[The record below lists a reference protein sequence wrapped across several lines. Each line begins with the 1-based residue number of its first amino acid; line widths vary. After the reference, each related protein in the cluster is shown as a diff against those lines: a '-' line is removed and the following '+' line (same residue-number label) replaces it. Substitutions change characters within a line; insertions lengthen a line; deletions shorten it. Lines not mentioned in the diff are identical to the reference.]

1 MYRSGGIYTLKKM
14 EEEIDLYFFRCYD
27 EDKYDQRRVKMKK
40 ILASLM
46 MVGLIFCLGGCNVPW
61 MKQKTEKTKAAKVIQ
76 ADKVE
81 GTMKGMKLKV
91 GVSNDMAPF
100 SYYDSEQKK
109 ITGFDIDLLD
119 KLSEYLGFEY
129 ELYPMNMKK
138 LEQKIKK
145 ILASLMMVG
154 LIFCLGGCNVPWM
167 KQKTEKTKAA
177 KVIQADKVEGT
188 MKGMKLKVGVS
199 NDMAPFSYYD
209 SEQKKIT
216 GFDIDLLDK
225 LSEYLGFE
233 YELYPM
239 NMKKLEQKIKNKE
252 LDLAIA
258 GISITDER
266 QREFSFTDTYY
277 ETYLQIVVRKD
288 SQITD
293 RKEITEKKVGVVEG
307 TSSAQYAEDYLSEDN
322 KITYYKNITKVW
334 NDLEKGTIDATI
346 YDTTGIQ
353 NYMKEHADNTNL
365 SVLNEQL
372 NSEESNYGIM
382 FVKGYKYLDQFNVA
396 LQVLNND
403 GTYQKLKEQWIKTKE

>member
-1 MYRSGGIYTLKKM
+1 M

-27 EDKYDQRRVKMKK
+27 EGKYDQRRVKMKK

-61 MKQKTEKTKAAKVIQ
+61 MKQKTEKTKA
-76 ADKVE
+76 
-81 GTMKGMKLKV
+81 T
-91 GVSNDMAPF
+91 
-100 SYYDSEQKK
+100 
-109 ITGFDIDLLD
+109 
-119 KLSEYLGFEY
+119 
-129 ELYPMNMKK
+129 
-138 LEQKIKK
+138 
-145 ILASLMMVG
+145 
-154 LIFCLGGCNVPWM
+154 
-167 KQKTEKTKAA
+167 

>member
-1 MYRSGGIYTLKKM
+1 MYRSGGIKKKKKM

-129 ELYPMNMKK
+129 ELYPMNMKEIRAK
-138 LEQKIKK
+138 RSRTKIR
-145 ILASLMMVG
+145 S
-154 LIFCLGGCNVPWM
+154 CNRREFQSQM
-167 KQKTEKTKAA
+167 K
-177 KVIQADKVEGT
+177 D
-188 MKGMKLKVGVS
+188 
-199 NDMAPFSYYD
+199 
-209 SEQKKIT
+209 
-216 GFDIDLLDK
+216 
-225 LSEYLGFE
+225 
-233 YELYPM
+233 
-239 NMKKLEQKIKNKE
+239 
-252 LDLAIA
+252 
-258 GISITDER
+258 
-266 QREFSFTDTYY
+266 REFSFTDTYY

-334 NDLEKGTIDATI
+334 NDLEKERSMQRFM
-346 YDTTGIQ
+346 IQ
-353 NYMKEHADNTNL
+353 
-365 SVLNEQL
+365 Q
-372 NSEESNYGIM
+372 ESRI
-382 FVKGYKYLDQFNVA
+382 
-396 LQVLNND
+396 
-403 GTYQKLKEQWIKTKE
+403 I

>member
-1 MYRSGGIYTLKKM
+1 
-14 EEEIDLYFFRCYD
+14 
-27 EDKYDQRRVKMKK
+27 MKK

-46 MVGLIFCLGGCNVPW
+46 VVGLIFCLGGCNVPW
-61 MKQKTEKTKAAKVIQ
+61 TKQKAEKTKAAKVIQ

-109 ITGFDIDLLD
+109 LTGFDIDLL
-119 KLSEYLGFEY
+119 
-129 ELYPMNMKK
+129 
-138 LEQKIKK
+138 
-145 ILASLMMVG
+145 A
-154 LIFCLGGCNVPWM
+154 
-167 KQKTEKTKAA
+167 
-177 KVIQADKVEGT
+177 
-188 MKGMKLKVGVS
+188 
-199 NDMAPFSYYD
+199 
-209 SEQKKIT
+209 
-216 GFDIDLLDK
+216 K

-266 QREFSFTDTYY
+266 QKEFAFTDTYY

-293 RKEITEKKVGVVEG
+293 RKEITEKKIGVVEG

-334 NDLEKGTIDATI
+334 KDLEKGTIDATI
-346 YDTTGIQ
+346 HDTTGIQ
-353 NYMKEHADNTNL
+353 NYMKEHADDTNL

-382 FVKGYKYLDQFNVA
+382 FTKGYKYLDQFNVA